1 MIETESGM
9 DPNSLG
15 IKRDGKHIGYVQWHR
30 EPKIVLDE
38 AFGHLTFSELEQVLA
53 AYEHARKRFEIS
65 KVPEISP
72 QPSMC
77 CQSPTETVH
86 QVMSV
91 PLLFWKPIVSEV
103 KYRCTTCHQLCNLD
117 RRPLMV
123 VRSRH
128 TGIFFIKPVGHDHG
142 FTTMDIH
149 EATRYIRDEATMR
162 QFERN
167 FPGRVEF
174 VDYPPKET

>member
-1 MIETESGM
+1 MIETEAGM
-9 DPNSLG
+9 DPKSLD
-15 IKRDGKHIGYVQWHR
+15 IKRDGKHVGYVQWHS
-30 EPKIVLDE
+30 EPRIVMVE
-38 AFGHLTFSELEQVLA
+38 ASGHLTFAEVEQVLL
-53 AYEHARKRFEIS
+53 AYERARKRFDLS
-65 KVPEISP
+65 KVPELSP
-72 QPSMC
+72 HPSTC
-77 CQSPTETVH
+77 CHSQTETVH
-86 QVMSV
+86 QTMSV
-91 PLLFWKPIVSEV
+91 PLVFWKPIVHEV

-128 TGIFFIKPVGHDHG
+128 TGTFFIKPIGNDHG

-149 EATRYIRDEATMR
+149 EATRYIRDEETMR